1 MKYVFVLALLCPFLS
16 NCQPLTLKG
25 KIINEQMEPI
35 AGATI
40 TLKRPGTNQPPSVIY
55 QLSSDARSEFT
66 MTNLFLTDTLIITAI
81 GYETAM
87 ETLDFNFRGHI
98 TVILKRKASALDD
111 VVVIAYGKTTRRLS
125 TGSISKITAADIAS
139 QPVSNPVSALQGL
152 VPGLLVTQRSGRP
165 GSSLSLQL
173 RGLNSLKQGTQ
184 PLVIIDGLPLTINS
198 GSLSQ
203 QAPDV
208 SSIFN
213 TINPSDIQSIEVLK
227 DADATAIYGSQGANG
242 VVLITTNKPAA
253 GRSAF
258 DLNYYTAWGRP
269 TRLLPLLNTQQ
280 YLQMR
285 REAFSNDG
293 LSPTVSTAPDLLL
306 WDTARY
312 TNWQEELMGGT
323 ARINNTTVSF
333 SGAAAAFSYLVS
345 GNYYTEA
352 SVFQGAKPVS
362 RSSARMALSRSSAD
376 KKFSARFN
384 AAYAVDSKDQ
394 PFTDLTSF
402 TLLPPNAPAL
412 FDSLGRLGWTA
423 GIENPMGASLVN
435 YTSKTANLLSN
446 AALDYRFIDHFLVRL
461 DLGYNSIS
469 FNEQRQVP
477 IKSLRPSA
485 TATGTLQIS
494 GSEVKTWLAEPQL
507 TYTSRFSKFSVEA
520 LAGASFQQRQQTRT
534 NILGTGFTN
543 DDLIGSIGAAATLS
557 ASNGFTAYNY
567 AAAFTRLSLD
577 WANKYLLNINAR
589 RDASSRFGPANRF
602 ASFGAI
608 GAAWIF
614 SEENLFK
621 KTFLSYGKLRGSWGT
636 TGNDQIGD
644 YQFFDTWSS
653 SSFYNYNGVVGVLP
667 NRLSNPYFQWEKT
680 KKLEAALELG
690 AWDGRILF
698 TVSWYR
704 NRSSNQ
710 LVSYKLPAQTGFTTL
725 LKNLDALVENSG
737 TEWTVVAT
745 PIQNSHLSWQ
755 CSFNLSIPKNKL
767 IAYPGLENS
776 SDKFV
781 YAVGQPLSI
790 TRTFTYTGIN
800 PATGIYTFLDVDGS
814 GTISSP
820 ADLTEITFTGPRYFG
835 GLTNNFQ
842 YGPWRLSFLFYGTQ
856 QTGRNYLTN
865 LASRPGTLG
874 NQPLLVMDRWQKPGD
889 ITEVQKFSA
898 AAASTANGAYNNFR
912 NSSAAFGNA
921 SFIRLRNLSLSYSL
935 SSSWLKKAKLQSLRC
950 YIEGQNLWTLTGY
963 RGADPET
970 QSILSLPPLKLLAA
984 GIQLSL

>member
-1 MKYVFVLALLCPFLS
+1 MKHIFILALLCPFLS
-16 NCQPLTLKG
+16 NCQPLFLKG
-25 KIINEQMEPI
+25 KIINEEAQPVP
-35 AGATI
+35 AATI
-40 TLKRPGTNQPPSVIY
+40 TVKRTAASAIADDKGEFTISNLHMDDTLLISAVGYLPETLVYDYTLQDGGPVTIMLKRSI
-55 QLSSDARSEFT
+55 S
-66 MTNLFLTDTLIITAI
+66 I
-81 GYETAM
+81 
-87 ETLDFNFRGHI
+87 LDE
-98 TVILKRKASALDD
+98 AL
-111 VVVIAYGKTTRRLS
+111 VIAYGKTTRRLS

-139 QPVSNPVSALQGL
+139 QPVSNPLSALQGL

-165 GSSLSLQL
+165 GSSFSLQL

-184 PLVIIDGLPLTINS
+184 PLVIVDGLPLTVNS

-242 VVLITTNKPAA
+242 VVLITTKSPAT
-253 GRSAF
+253 GRSKF
-258 DLNYYTAWGRP
+258 DFGYYTAWGRP

-293 LSPTVSTAPDLLL
+293 ITPTASTAPDLLA
-306 WDTARY
+306 WDTTRY
-312 TNWQEELMGGT
+312 TNWQQQLMGGT
-323 ARINNTTVSF
+323 ARINNVTVSF

-352 SVFQGAKPVS
+352 SVFPGAKPVS

-376 KKFSARFN
+376 KNFSARFN

-412 FDSLGRLGWTA
+412 FDSLGRLAWTA

-435 YTSKTANLLSN
+435 YTSKTTNLLSN
-446 AALDYRFIDHFLVRL
+446 AAFDYRFLDHFLARL

-477 IKSLRPSA
+477 IKALRPSA
-485 TATGTLQIS
+485 TATGTLQLS

-507 TYTSRFSKFSVEA
+507 TYSSRFSKLSVEA

-557 ASNGFTAYNY
+557 ASNSFTGYNY

-602 ASFGAI
+602 ASFGAV
-608 GAAWIF
+608 GAAWVF
-614 SEENLFK
+614 SEEALFK
-621 KTFLSYGKLRGSWGT
+621 KTFLSYGKLRSSWGT

-644 YQFFDTWSS
+644 YQFFDTWTS
-653 SSFYNYNGVVGVLP
+653 SSFYNYNGVVGILP
-667 NRLSNPYFQWEKT
+667 NRLFNPYFQWEKT

-690 AWDGRILF
+690 VWEGRLIF

-704 NRSSNQ
+704 NRSSSQ
-710 LVSYKLPAQTGFTTL
+710 LVSYKLPAQTGFTSL

-737 TEWTVVAT
+737 TEWTLAAKLL
-745 PIQNSHLSWQ
+745 QNSRLSWQ
-755 CSFNLSIPKNKL
+755 CSFNLSIPKTEL

-776 SDKFV
+776 SDKLT
-781 YAVGQPLSI
+781 YAIGQPLSI

-800 PATGIYTFLDVDGS
+800 PATGIYTFLDVDGN

-820 ADLTEITFTGPRYFG
+820 ADLTKITFTGPRYFG

-842 YGPWRLSFLFYGTQ
+842 YGPWALSFLFYGAQ

-874 NQPLLVMDRWQKPGD
+874 NQPLLVLDRWQKPGD

-898 AAASTANGAYNNFR
+898 GAASTANGAYNNFR
-912 NSSAAFGNA
+912 NSSAVFGNA

-935 SSSWLKKAKLQSLRC
+935 PSSWLKKAKLQSLRC
-950 YIEGQNLWTLTGY
+950 YIEGQNLLTLTGY